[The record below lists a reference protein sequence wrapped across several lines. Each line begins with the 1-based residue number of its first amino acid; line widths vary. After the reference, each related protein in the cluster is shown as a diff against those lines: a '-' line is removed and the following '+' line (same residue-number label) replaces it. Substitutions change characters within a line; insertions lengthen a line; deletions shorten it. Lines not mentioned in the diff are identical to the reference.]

1 LSVPGLTLIRSKLLV
16 PSPAGLLHRPRV
28 SQAIE
33 HGLERKL
40 TLISA
45 PAGYGKTSA
54 LIGFARHSPVPV
66 CWYTAD
72 ERDRDLGVFVEY
84 LVGAVGERFPGFG
97 QRTRAALD
105 ALSGDLVQGSAT
117 VVGEL
122 VNEMLEIDSPLVLVV
137 DNYEALDGAFGIRTF
152 VRHLLD
158 VLPFNCHL
166 MLGSRVLPGVPVAR
180 LVAKSQLAGLT
191 VNELRFAPEEIRD
204 LLRLSEV
211 VEVSEAQAQEIA
223 AKSEGWITGVLLLAD
238 LLREDVRAGVLGVEK
253 ATADTYDYLAREV
266 VSRQPPDVQQF
277 LHTSAVLR
285 EVSPRLS
292 REILGV
298 RDPRALMA
306 EVERRNLFVTRLG
319 RGGALTYRYHN
330 LFRDFLHRRLR
341 QKDPARYAELH
352 MRAARRFERDN
363 DVEEAVYHYL
373 AADSHP
379 HATTLMER
387 VALEWFTRGRVETL
401 LGWAE
406 ALSEEARSKAPRLL
420 LYQSKVLT
428 DRFGY
433 EQARQALK
441 YAEAGFVARG
451 DVTQLAGVYNQRAWL
466 RLFEGRYE
474 DAVVEAQ
481 KSLTVLDRQETPG
494 RAQAQRLIGRA
505 YVGLGRFTEGIAQLE
520 EALELYRESG
530 SLYDVVNLLQDLGT
544 ALVDVGRFDEA
555 VNCMSEALTIG
566 RRLGSLTQLAG
577 VLNNLGWLQYARG
590 EYQESLA
597 LYEEGLAAAQRGG
610 ALRFQAYISVGMAD
624 LYRDVG
630 FYEQARR
637 LYNEGWQIAQESEP
651 GLAVYLLTA
660 HSCVHRWQGDYMRAM
675 TVLEHAHQLAEEKGL
690 EFETRGLLPVD
701 KGITLAESGDG
712 ETGRRL
718 LSDAARFLE
727 QRQARRDLAR
737 AWFLLA
743 KAYLLAGEREK
754 AVVKLRRAMDLV
766 DEIGI
771 YQFAAAEGQ
780 HAEDL
785 LRLGISEGIA
795 PCRLI
800 PERVEGLRAFREELA
815 LTDALGETE
824 DGAVSNLEVY
834 TLGDGRVVCDGR
846 LVPPSEWQGAMAKE
860 LFYYILL
867 HGPLE
872 RDAIGLVFWPDL
884 STRRMRDSFHTTLY
898 RMRRAVG
905 ADVIVVE
912 DGRYRVGDVDCWL
925 DVEQFEDSVERA
937 RLLPPGDW
945 QTENLWRRA
954 VSLYQGDFLPE
965 VERVWCVARREALRE
980 MHIEALLGVGRC
992 QEARQAFD
1000 EAIAWY
1006 RRALEVDGLREDV
1019 HRRIMQCYDRAGRRA
1034 EALAQ
1039 YGRCQEILMQEM
1051 GLEPARETRQLYER
1065 ILGRSGD

>member
-33 HGLERKL
+33 YGLERKL

-54 LIGFARHSPVPV
+54 LIGFARRSPVPV

-72 ERDRDLGVFVEY
+72 ERDRDLGVFIEY
-84 LVGAVGERFPGFG
+84 LVGAVQERFPGFG
-97 QRTRAALD
+97 QRTQAALD
-105 ALSGDLVQGSAT
+105 SLSGDLLQGSAG

-180 LVAKSQLAGLT
+180 LVAKSQLVGLT
-191 VNELRFAPEEIRD
+191 TQELRFTPQEIQD
-204 LLRLSEV
+204 LLQLSQV
-211 VEVSEAQAQEIA
+211 GIPEAQAKAIA

-238 LLREDVRAGVLGVEK
+238 LLREGAGADVLGVEK
-253 ATADTYDYLAREV
+253 VTADTYDYLAREV
-266 VSRQPPDVQQF
+266 VSRQPPDIQQF
-277 LHTSAVLR
+277 LHASAVLR

-292 REILGV
+292 REILDV
-298 RDPRALMA
+298 RDPRALMT

-319 RGGALTYRYHN
+319 RGGGVTYRYHN

-341 QKDPARYAELH
+341 QSDPTRYAELH

-363 DVEEAVYHYL
+363 DIEEAVYHYL

-379 HATTLMER
+379 NATVLMER

-401 LGWAE
+401 LGWADT
-406 ALSEEARSKAPRLL
+406 LSEDARPEAPRLL

-428 DRFGY
+428 DRYGY
-433 EQARQALK
+433 EQARQALE
-441 YAEAGFVARG
+441 YAEAGFACRE
-451 DVTQLAGVYNQRAWL
+451 DASQLAGVYNQRAL
-466 RLFEGRYE
+466 LELFEGRYE

-481 KSLTVLDRQETPG
+481 KSLTILDRHETAG
-494 RAQAQRLIGRA
+494 RAQAQQLIGRA
-505 YVGLGRFTEGIAQLE
+505 YVGLGRFNEGIVQLQ
-520 EALELYRESG
+520 EALGLYRESG

-590 EYQESLA
+590 EYQESLT

-610 ALRFQAYISVGMAD
+610 ALRFQAYIAVGMAD

-630 FYEQARR
+630 AYERAGR
-637 LYNEGWQIAQESEP
+637 LYNDGWQIAQDSEP

-660 HSCVHRWQGDYMRAM
+660 HSCAHRWQGDYTRAM
-675 TVLEHAHQLAEEKGL
+675 TLLEHARQLAEEKGL

-701 KGITLAESGDG
+701 KGITLVESGDG
-712 ETGRRL
+712 EAGRCL
-718 LSDAARFLE
+718 LSDAACFLE
-727 QRQARRDLAR
+727 QRQARRELAR
-737 AWFLLA
+737 ARFLLA
-743 KAYLLAGEREK
+743 KAYLLAGERAK
-754 AVVKLRRAMDLV
+754 AVLELRRAMDLV
-766 DEIGI
+766 DEIGT
-771 YQFAAAEGQ
+771 YQFAAVEGQ

-785 LRLGISEGIA
+785 LRLGIAEGIA
-795 PCRLI
+795 SCRLI
-800 PERVEGLRAFREELA
+800 PDRVERLRAFREELA
-815 LTDALGETE
+815 QTDTPGETEEGVVSRLDVYALGE
-824 DGAVSNLEVY
+824 
-834 TLGDGRVVCDGR
+834 GRVVCDGR
-846 LVPPSEWQGAMAKE
+846 PVPPSEWQGAMAKE
-860 LFYYILL
+860 LFFYILL

-905 ADVIVVE
+905 AGGVVVE
-912 DGRYRVGDVDCWL
+912 DGRYRVGDVDCWF
-925 DVEQFEDSVERA
+925 DVEQFEESVERA
-937 RLLPPGDW
+937 RLLPPRDW
-945 QTENLWRRA
+945 QTEDLWRRA
-954 VSLYQGDFLPE
+954 VALYGGDFLPE
-965 VERVWCVARREALRE
+965 VDRVWCVPKREALRE
-980 MHIEALLGVGRC
+980 MYIEALVGVGQC
-992 QEARQAFD
+992 QEVRQVFD
-1000 EAIAWY
+1000 EAIGWY

-1019 HRRIMQCYDRAGRRA
+1019 HRRIMHCYDRAGRRS

-1039 YGRCQEILMQEM
+1039 YRRCQEILMRDL
-1051 GLEPARETRQLYER
+1051 GFEPSLETRQLYER
-1065 ILGRSGD
+1065 ILGRIAD